1 MAKLGF
7 VFPGQ
12 GSQKIGMLSDYS
24 DESVVRDCLTEASD
38 CVGYDVWDMIQNG
51 TQETI
56 THTQRTQPILL
67 SCSVALWRLWQH
79 HGGAMPEYLAGH
91 SLGEWSALVCAGAVA
106 FDDAVSIV
114 EARGRLMQSAVP
126 VGEGAMAAILGLPDE
141 EVVELCR
148 RAQDGDEVT
157 AVNFNAPGQV
167 VIAGS
172 VAGVER
178 AIQLCKAAGAKRAM
192 PVPVSAPFHTRMMQ
206 PASEGLAERLE
217 RTTFKSPAIPVVH
230 NVHAQV
236 EADGSKIRQLMLEQ
250 IYQPVR
256 WVACIERLR
265 LFGVDSLV
273 ECGPGRVLNGLA
285 KRIDKDLNLFA
296 TDEKHRFDSAFSEL
310 KNKGTRV

>member
-1 MAKLGF
+1 
-7 VFPGQ
+7 
-12 GSQKIGMLSDYS
+12 
-24 DESVVRDCLTEASD
+24 
-38 CVGYDVWDMIQNG
+38 MIQNG

-56 THTQRTQPILL
+56 TQTERTQPILL

-79 HGGAMPEYLAGH
+79 RGGETPEFLAGH
-91 SLGEWSALVCAGAVA
+91 SLGEWSALVCSGAVA
-106 FDDAVSIV
+106 FADAVIIV

-141 EVVELCR
+141 QIVELCH

-178 AIQLCKAAGAKRAM
+178 AIELCKAAGAKRAV
-192 PVPVSAPFHTRMMQ
+192 PVPASAPFHTRMMQ
-206 PASEGLAERLE
+206 PASQGLAGRLA
-217 RTTFKSPAIPVVH
+217 RTTFESPAIPVVH

-250 IYQPVR
+250 IYKPVL
-256 WVACIERLR
+256 WVTCIERLR

-285 KRIDKDLNLFA
+285 KRIDKDLNLFS
-296 TDEKHRFDSAFSEL
+296 TDEKHRFDSALAEL
-310 KNKGTRV
+310 KN

>member
-1 MAKLGF
+1 VAKLGF

-24 DESVVRDCLTEASD
+24 DEPVVRDCLAEASD

-56 THTQRTQPILL
+56 TQTQRTQPILL

-79 HGGAMPEYLAGH
+79 RGGATPEYLAGH

-106 FDDAVSIV
+106 FDDAVTIV

-141 EVVELCR
+141 EIVELCH

-192 PVPVSAPFHTRMMQ
+192 PVPVSAPFHTQMMQ
-206 PASEGLAERLE
+206 PASAGLAERLE

-236 EADGSKIRQLMLEQ
+236 ETDGSKIRQLMLEQ
-250 IYQPVR
+250 IYKPVR

-265 LFGVDSLV
+265 LFGVDSLM

-296 TDEKHRFDSAFSEL
+296 TDEKYRFDSALTEL
-310 KNKGTRV
+310 KNKGTRI